1 MQNVASSW
9 THFLNCTS
17 EQNLSK
23 LSFRLFHHWLHNNLT
38 LRLSSCRWKSAP
50 KYPHISVYLISN
62 NVFSV
67 DPQFCQPPKSVT
79 AGAGSESPLSLS
91 GCCLWQLPAVKRLF
105 VGVIS
110 KSMHVVRSVMCVWV
124 CVRWLPRPMSQDQ
137 TVNKAVSRKQSRF
150 CCVTLPPSLPSL
162 SLSRAAFYP
171 LFPVLLSIISLP
183 SLLSRLMFLRHPSL
197 FIFPSGAAGLC
208 NMCRY
213 CCIFI
218 SRVLFFISPLN
229 HARPRLIR
237 CFDVRR
243 CLRAIKPGF

>member
-38 LRLSSCRWKSAP
+38 LRLSSCRWKSVP
-50 KYPHISVYLISN
+50 KYPHFSVYLISN

-67 DPQFCQPPKSVT
+67 DPQFCQPTMSVT

-150 CCVTLPPSLPSL
+150 CCVTLPPFLLSLYPGLPSIHCFLSCSPL
-162 SLSRAAFYP
+162 SLFLHCCLGSCFSVIPHSLYFPLELLVCATCVATVAF
-171 LFPVLLSIISLP
+171 LFHAFCFLS
-183 SLLSRLMFLRHPSL
+183 
-197 FIFPSGAAGLC
+197 
-208 NMCRY
+208 
-213 CCIFI
+213 
-218 SRVLFFISPLN
+218 
-229 HARPRLIR
+229 PR
-237 CFDVRR
+237 
-243 CLRAIKPGF
+243 